1 MVRYQASW
9 VVGAG
14 GCRLGQGVAGVGEY
28 RQGQGAVVGVG
39 EYRQVQAVGA
49 GVVGYH
55 RGRVVEVAVEVVGQI
70 PEEEGVGVAVAVL
83 HCLLEECIPEEEV
96 GEAGEAGEAVL
107 YRRTPPHL

>member
-9 VVGAG
+9 VVGVG
-14 GCRLGQGVAGVGEY
+14 GCRLGQGVAGAGEY

-70 PEEEGVGVAVAVL
+70 PEEEGVGVAVAVAVL

-96 GEAGEAGEAVL
+96 GEAGEAVL